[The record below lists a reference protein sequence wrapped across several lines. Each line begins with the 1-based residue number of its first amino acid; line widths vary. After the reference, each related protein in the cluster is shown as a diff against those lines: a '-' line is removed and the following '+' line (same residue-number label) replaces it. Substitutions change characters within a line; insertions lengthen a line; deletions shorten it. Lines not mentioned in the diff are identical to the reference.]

1 MLRDAKK
8 DLDDSIFGGL
18 VNTNIKIPGIKGN
31 SDMTS
36 FLRKVRQIQKVAELS
51 KKDRRAAITSL
62 NAKLGEGHPLIL
74 NPTTHPRDLYKMIQE
89 GGVYADANYLM
100 LLLEEHRKL
109 TKSKKESGTKSN
121 LNLNKVIRESTGEVF
136 DEWGNIEPLVR

>member
-1 MLRDAKK
+1 
-8 DLDDSIFGGL
+8 
-18 VNTNIKIPGIKGN
+18 
-31 SDMTS
+31 
-36 FLRKVRQIQKVAELS
+36 
-51 KKDRRAAITSL
+51 
-62 NAKLGEGHPLIL
+62 
-74 NPTTHPRDLYKMIQE
+74 MIQE